1 MRFFLVYLLV
11 IFMAQSTA
19 ALAAESNDQAALS
32 IRVIYAVK
40 DGELTIDPELEDI
53 RDELKELPATKFRL
67 LDRLQTTVEL
77 DSAVELQLPGNNAI
91 SVKFLG
97 IDASGSKP
105 MLSLELALK
114 PALKIQLRLASGGRT
129 LIGGPQHLEGKLVL
143 DVSAR
148 LEEKRQ

>member
-1 MRFFLVYLLV
+1 MRFSSLCLLV
-11 IFMAQSTA
+11 VFLTQSA
-19 ALAAESNDQAALS
+19 EALAEEKQNQAALS

-40 DGELTIDPELEDI
+40 DGELTIDPDLEDI
-53 RDELKELPATKFRL
+53 RDELKELPATRFRL

-77 DSAVELQLPGNNAI
+77 ESAVELQLPGNNLI

-97 IDASGSKP
+97 IDSSGTKP

-148 LEEKRQ
+148 LEEKKP